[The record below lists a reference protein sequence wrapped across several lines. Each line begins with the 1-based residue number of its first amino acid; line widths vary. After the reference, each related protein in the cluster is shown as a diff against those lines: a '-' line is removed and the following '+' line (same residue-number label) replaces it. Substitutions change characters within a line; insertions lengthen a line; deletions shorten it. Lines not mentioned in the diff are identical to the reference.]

1 MISKLLHFNVITLMP
16 EMFVALDHGLIG
28 KAFKDGK
35 VSRTL
40 INPREFTSDTHKTVD
55 DRPYGGGPGMVMMLE
70 PLIKAIDFCNTK
82 ASTKKKKVIHLTPRG
97 SLLDHKKITELLNF
111 DELTI
116 VSSRYEGVDERIN
129 NWIDEEISVGD
140 YVTSGG
146 DFPAMILIDC
156 MVRQLP
162 GVLNDEESI
171 KQDSFANGL
180 LDHPSYTRPEHFKE
194 QGVPDVLISGDH
206 EKIRLWRLKE
216 SLRLTWTKRPDL
228 LAERLLTKEESRL
241 LDEIQNEQEQDLH
254 N

>member
-1 MISKLLHFNVITLMP
+1 MISKLFHFNVITLMP

-97 SLLDHKKITELLNF
+97 SLLDHKKIIELLNF

-129 NWIDEEISVGD
+129 NWIDE
-140 YVTSGG
+140 
-146 DFPAMILIDC
+146 
-156 MVRQLP
+156 
-162 GVLNDEESI
+162 
-171 KQDSFANGL
+171 
-180 LDHPSYTRPEHFKE
+180 
-194 QGVPDVLISGDH
+194 
-206 EKIRLWRLKE
+206 
-216 SLRLTWTKRPDL
+216 
-228 LAERLLTKEESRL
+228 
-241 LDEIQNEQEQDLH
+241 
-254 N
+254 